1 MRPSS
6 APRNTT
12 MVMTMTDASIAS
24 KPQRRS
30 LWIPWIFIGSMLV
43 VVAVNA
49 MLIYY
54 AAHTFSGLDTE
65 K

>member
-1 MRPSS
+1 
-6 APRNTT
+6 
-12 MVMTMTDASIAS
+12 MTDASIAS